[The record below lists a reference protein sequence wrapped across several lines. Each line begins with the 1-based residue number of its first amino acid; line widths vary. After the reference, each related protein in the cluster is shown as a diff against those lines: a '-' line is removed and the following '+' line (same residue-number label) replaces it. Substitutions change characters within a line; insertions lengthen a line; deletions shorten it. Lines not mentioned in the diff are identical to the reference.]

1 MGELPEHVAV
11 NRAFWD
17 GMADEWVEGGE
28 RAWKW
33 AEPAW
38 GTWGIPEAEL
48 RLLPDDMAGMQAIE
62 LGCGTGYVSGWMA
75 RRGASVTGI
84 DNSVEQL
91 RTAQRLAEQH
101 GVELELIHGNAEAVP
116 KQGESF
122 DFAISEYG
130 AAIWADPYRV
140 DT

>member
-11 NRAFWD
+11 NRAYWD
-17 GMADEWVEGGE
+17 GMAHEWVEGGE
-28 RAWKW
+28 RAWNW

-38 GTWGIPEAEL
+38 GVWGIPENEL

-91 RTAQRLAEQH
+91 RTAQRLSEQH
-101 GVELELIHGNAEAVP
+101 RSLSN
-116 KQGESF
+116 
-122 DFAISEYG
+122 
-130 AAIWADPYRV
+130 
-140 DT
+140 